1 MKRIQLHPHYLFPRD
16 DLRKLHK
23 LSTSTGLELEPDL
36 LLSFFVA
43 GFLIFGGSKGSMVR
57 ACLGRLS
64 PPIDKGVMY
73 TLCVTVATDLKPQA
87 IGQNPNKWVLLTQEQ
102 S

>member
-1 MKRIQLHPHYLFPRD
+1 
-16 DLRKLHK
+16 
-23 LSTSTGLELEPDL
+23 
-36 LLSFFVA
+36 
-43 GFLIFGGSKGSMVR
+43 MVR